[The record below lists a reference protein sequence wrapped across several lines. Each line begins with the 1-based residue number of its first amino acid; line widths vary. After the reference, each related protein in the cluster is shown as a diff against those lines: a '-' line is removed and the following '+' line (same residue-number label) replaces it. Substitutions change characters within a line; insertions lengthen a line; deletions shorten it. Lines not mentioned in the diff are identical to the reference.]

1 MMLTVWD
8 DMTDT
13 SLVLT
18 NTDLTWSNAQLELS
32 TFLFWVNDHN
42 LHLQCS
48 ENVMFRH
55 IDVMS
60 AS

>member
-42 LHLQCS
+42 LHLQYS

>member
-1 MMLTVWD
+1 
-8 DMTDT
+8 MTDT
-13 SLVLT
+13 PLVLT

-42 LHLQCS
+42 LHLQCP
-48 ENVMFRH
+48 EDVMFRY
-55 IDVMS
+55 IDRVS